1 MRKKI
6 AGAMLLAALVA
17 VGLVVTVGPIGAGAA
32 EGRQLD
38 GRFCTNPNALPKPG
52 ACIALSFG
60 EQAAQGY
67 TNSADRVLSLRPGTY
82 WLTVNDNSAAHN
94 FSFEGPDA
102 VDEDLTGVA
111 DTPGEVTFKVHL
123 THGQYS
129 LYCNPHRAFGM
140 FVVLDVSGEG
150 Q

>member
-52 ACIALSFG
+52 ACIALS
-60 EQAAQGY
+60 
-67 TNSADRVLSLRPGTY
+67 
-82 WLTVNDNSAAHN
+82 
-94 FSFEGPDA
+94 
-102 VDEDLTGVA
+102 
-111 DTPGEVTFKVHL
+111 
-123 THGQYS
+123 
-129 LYCNPHRAFGM
+129 
-140 FVVLDVSGEG
+140 
-150 Q
+150 